1 MLPDSPPRPTVSQ
14 LFLTYF
20 RIGLIGFGGVNA
32 WARRVIVEEKRWL
45 SDQDYAETLGLGQ
58 ALPGPNALNV
68 AIQLGE
74 RWRGAAGA
82 IAAPVGLFAGP
93 MAVLMLMAMAHD
105 RYGEIPVVKA
115 VLAGTA
121 AAAAGMIIGTALK
134 MAQNLKPPPAVLAV
148 GLASLLG
155 AAVLRLPLPV
165 IVLGLA
171 PLGITA
177 VWWSD
182 RRRVETRR

>member
-1 MLPDSPPRPTVSQ
+1 MVSDSAPRPTLGE

-45 SDQDYAETLGLGQ
+45 PDQDYAEALGLGQ

-93 MAVLMLMAMAHD
+93 MAVLMLLALAHD
-105 RYGEIPVVKA
+105 RYGEIPLVKA

-121 AAAAGMIIGTALK
+121 AAAAGMIVGTALK
-134 MAQNLKPPPAVLAV
+134 MAQKLKPPPAVLAV
-148 GLASLLG
+148 GSAALLG
-155 AAVLRLPLPV
+155 ALLRVPLPV

-171 PLGITA
+171 PLGILA

-182 RRRVETRR
+182 RRRVMEPRR